1 MNQFILM
8 HFTLNKNNRFFELSV
23 QPGAPWED
31 VQAVLDDFKQH
42 MNDLQQE
49 AIKKE
54 QEMQAAPTDATN

>member
-49 AIKKE
+49 AIKE